1 MSAHTLTFA
10 DGGRPVDDV
19 HRALGA
25 AGFELGPARPER
37 RILLDTFDGRMASAG
52 LRLEHRDD
60 QLLVL
65 SDSRSAVQLAAAE
78 PPRFATELAGG
89 PFRTRVAAA
98 ADIRALLP
106 LRQLTARA
114 TPVSRRNRDDKV
126 VASATIYERLAD
138 DGHPLATT
146 WVVEVDALTGYD
158 KAADQLVAVLDGLG
172 LTSRDGDVFDLTGP
186 VEAPGRRFSS
196 PTIALDPQAPAGD
209 GYRAVL
215 AHLAAAIELNV
226 PGTIDDI
233 DSEFLHDLRVAVR
246 RTRSVLSNAR
256 RVLPTDVRSRARESF
271 GWLAA
276 STGDARDLDVYE
288 LEWSDY
294 THQLPQDALEPVRAH
309 LGQLRQDAHERLATV
324 LRSEQTTELLA
335 WWSGWLSAEANGDEP
350 PKLATAPMRDVVED
364 RIIAAQRQ
372 LLSAGRAI
380 DATTPAPLVHELR
393 KDAKRLRYLLECF
406 GGLYAPAA
414 RKAFVSRLKALQ
426 DNLGMHQDADV
437 HVTHLRRIVAELAD
451 GLPVDSFLA
460 AGQLVEQLE
469 QRRAATR
476 AEFAARFSDY
486 DSKATRRALRE
497 LLATTAG
504 RKSAIGAA

>member
-1 MSAHTLTFA
+1 MA
-10 DGGRPVDDV
+10 DV
-19 HRALGA
+19 HHALGA

-37 RILLDTFDGRMASAG
+37 RTLLETFDGRMASAG
-52 LRLEHRDD
+52 LRLEYRDD

-65 SDSRSAVQLAAAE
+65 SDRRSSVQLAAAR

-89 PFRTRVAAA
+89 PFRARVVAAA
-98 ADIRALLP
+98 DVRALLP

-114 TPVSRRNRDDKV
+114 TPVRRRNREDKV
-126 VASATIYERLAD
+126 VAAATIYDRLAD
-138 DGHPLATT
+138 EGRPLAAR
-146 WVVEVDALTGYD
+146 WVVEVDAMTGYD
-158 KAADQLVAVLDGLG
+158 KAGSQLVAVLDALG

-186 VEAPGRRFSS
+186 VDGPGRRFSS
-196 PTIALDPQAPAGD
+196 PTIALDPKAPAAEGF
-209 GYRAVL
+209 RAVL

-226 PGTIDDI
+226 PGTIDDV
-233 DSEFLHDLRVAVR
+233 DPEFLHDLRVAVR
-246 RTRSVLSNAR
+246 RTRSVVSNAR
-256 RVLPTDVRSRARESF
+256 RVLPADVRAKARDSF
-271 GWLAA
+271 GWLGA

-294 THQLPQDALEPVRAH
+294 TRQLPQEALEPVRAH
-309 LGQLRQDAHERLATV
+309 LDQLRRDAHERLAAL
-324 LRSEQTTELLA
+324 LRSEQTSDLLA
-335 WWSGWLSAEANGDEP
+335 WWSGWLSASANGDEP
-350 PKLATAPMRDVVED
+350 PDHATAPMREVVEA
-364 RIIAAQRQ
+364 RIVAAQRQ
-372 LLSAGRAI
+372 LLAAGRAI
-380 DATTPAPLVHELR
+380 DADTPAPLVHELR

-406 GGLYAPAA
+406 GGLYVPAA

-451 GLPVDSFLA
+451 GLPVESFLA

-476 AEFAARFSDY
+476 AEFAARFADY
-486 DSKATRRALRE
+486 DSKATRRAMRE